1 MDITI
6 KRLTQ
11 DLFNNVFFAR
21 LIFANFTSSL
31 LVVNSTLLA
40 IAGLAALVGG
50 AILLALYYL
59 ANVSQSS
66 SGYGYQYSNYQ
77 YSRGFRSE
85 NAGNMV
91 WNQWQVLNYVKEIFT
106 NDSINLEMCNIY
118 VVSCGYHWFFIGWGF
133 TTWWNKCE
141 KISTGTHNVIM
152 IIMFQELLAPRF
164 WPCCQLQVIFI
175 PKWITMML
183 IARRKLSVSSWIS
196 LICLVRQYENSNMN
210 NMNLTNRTRRYP
222 GQVRST
228 MGCFMA
234 RTIWIQHCWS
244 DQWGCYLKW
253 WGENP

>member
-1 MDITI
+1 
-6 KRLTQ
+6 
-11 DLFNNVFFAR
+11 
-21 LIFANFTSSL
+21 
-31 LVVNSTLLA
+31 
-40 IAGLAALVGG
+40 
-50 AILLALYYL
+50 
-59 ANVSQSS
+59 
-66 SGYGYQYSNYQ
+66 
-77 YSRGFRSE
+77 
-85 NAGNMV
+85 
-91 WNQWQVLNYVKEIFT
+91 
-106 NDSINLEMCNIY
+106 MCNIY

-196 LICLVRQYENSNMN
+196 LICLVRQYENSNKN
-210 NMNLTNRTRRYP
+210 NMSLTNRTRRYP

-234 RTIWIQHCWS
+234 CTIWIQHCWS

-253 WGENP
+253 WGENPYILQHVFGSNDKAKFRDSVSKDIRNVKRFLWRIPTRR